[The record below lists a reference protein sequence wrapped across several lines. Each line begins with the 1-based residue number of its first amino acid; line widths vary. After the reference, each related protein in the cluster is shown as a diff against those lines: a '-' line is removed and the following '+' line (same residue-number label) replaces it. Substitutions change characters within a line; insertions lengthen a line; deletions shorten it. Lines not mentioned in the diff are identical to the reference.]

1 MENYNDQ
8 KKPGERGFGTIL
20 GYFALA
26 ILGILLGAA
35 IIYGLFLSFFAPV
48 TETTIEPE
56 VIEVE
61 EENNN
66 LPVVVE
72 SENSLADVAEQALDA
87 VVGVNKHVYI
97 TRFGEQSL
105 EEVESGSGVIIE
117 DNGYIVTNQHVI
129 EGANKI
135 TVVIPGKGSYE
146 AELVGSDAMTD
157 LALLKIEVS
166 DLVALP
172 IGDSDQMRVGE
183 KVMAIGNPFG
193 YFQQTVTAGIISAV
207 GRQVR
212 MPGSDYVYTFLQT
225 DALVNPGNSGGPLLN
240 LKAEIIGINT
250 AKIALVGVEGIGLAV
265 PSNTVKRVIN
275 DLYEHGRVIRPHL
288 GVIIDDWLQY
298 GEVEPER
305 GVIIVDIAAGSAA
318 DEAGLQVGDIIVAI
332 DNSDVY
338 YLAQLFDRLFSYYP
352 GDTVTIIY
360 YRNGVR
366 EEVVVTLGERPD
378 NLPAQVEIEEPEPEE
393 ETELPEDGGEPGDS
407 DEDDEVGNTDDSET
421 AGDLEDA
428 DM

>member
-1 MENYNDQ
+1 MDNYHDQ
-8 KKPGERGFGTIL
+8 NNPGKKGFGTFIGYLAL
-20 GYFALA
+20 G

-35 IIYGLFLSFFAPV
+35 IIYGLFMFFFAPV

-56 VIEVE
+56 IIEDEVE
-61 EENNN
+61 EDDLSVIERN
-66 LPVVVE
+66 
-72 SENSLADVAEQALDA
+72 ENSLADVAEQALDA

-105 EEVESGSGVIIE
+105 EEIESGSGVIIE
-117 DNGYIVTNQHVI
+117 ENGYIVTNQHVI

-157 LALLKIEVS
+157 LALLKIGVS
-166 DLVALP
+166 DLVALS
-172 IGDSDQMRVGE
+172 IGDSDLLRVGE
-183 KVMAIGNPFG
+183 KVLAIGNPFG

-240 LKAEIIGINT
+240 LNAEIIGINT

-305 GVIIVDIAAGSAA
+305 GVIIVDIASGSAA
-318 DEAGLQVGDIIVAI
+318 DEAGLQVGDIIVSI
-332 DNSDVY
+332 DNNDVY
-338 YLAQLFDRLFSYYP
+338 YLAQLFDNLFSYYP
-352 GDTVTIIY
+352 GDTVTIAY

-366 EEVVVTLGERPD
+366 EEVVITLGERPD
-378 NLPAQVEIEEPEPEE
+378 NLPAQVEVDEEPE
-393 ETELPEDGGEPGDS
+393 T
-407 DEDDEVGNTDDSET
+407 DEDTEPVEDN
-421 AGDLEDA
+421 GDLEDIEETDESEVTGEPEDA